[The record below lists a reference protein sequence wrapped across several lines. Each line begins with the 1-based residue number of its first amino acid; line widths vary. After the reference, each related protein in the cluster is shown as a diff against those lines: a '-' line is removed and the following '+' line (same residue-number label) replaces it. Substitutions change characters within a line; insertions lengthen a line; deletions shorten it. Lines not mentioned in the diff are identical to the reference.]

1 MFQVFAKPAVR
12 TKRILHIGF
21 VTQDSKAGEQLRN
34 FFQERDAVELKL
46 IESRSVTAKAKPRG
60 IAVFVYDLDSTSEAA
75 LQEFD
80 RFMRDRPAEVPVIV
94 LSPSLEDE
102 LVRRFLR
109 LRVADWLK
117 SPLSPGELVAAC
129 GRVISSHSV
138 GTKQDSRSLT
148 FMGARGGVGTTT
160 LAIHAALILAGNSP
174 IPVPTCLVDLDLV
187 QGACADYMDLRA
199 NWQLD
204 ELIPNPERLDNRILD
219 IMLSVHAS
227 GIHVLAAQRP
237 YSDRLDFDA
246 DVITRVL
253 DLATQK
259 FQNLV
264 IDLPRHAASWTD
276 SVLLGSDHIYVVT
289 EFTIPGLKAAKRL
302 VAELVER
309 FDGEVKPKVIV
320 NRYSRSIF
328 GSGISTHEAKEIL
341 RHSLAGFVSAD
352 GKLVREAIDRGV
364 PTTAIKA
371 RNAIMSDLAKILQA
385 GLTSGQIAP
394 QGG

>member
-1 MFQVFAKPAVR
+1 MFQGFAKPAVR

-21 VTQDSKAGEQLRN
+21 VTQDARAGEQLRK

-46 IESRSVTAKAKPRG
+46 IESVTVTAKARPRG
-60 IAVFVYDLDSTSEAA
+60 VGIFVYDLDSTSEEG
-75 LQEFD
+75 LREFE
-80 RFMRDRPAEVPVIV
+80 RFMRERPGEVPVIV

-129 GRVISSHSV
+129 GRVISQSTSTRLE
-138 GTKQDSRSLT
+138 GRSTT
-148 FMGARGGVGTTT
+148 FIGARGGVGTTT
-160 LAIHAALILAGNSP
+160 LAIHAALILAGNDAV
-174 IPVPTCLVDLDLV
+174 PVPTCLVDLDLV
-187 QGACADYMDLRA
+187 EGACADYMDLKA

-219 IMLSVHAS
+219 IMMSAHSTGINVLS
-227 GIHVLAAQRP
+227 AQRP
-237 YSDRLDFDA
+237 YSDRLNFDA

-253 DLATQK
+253 DLAMQK
-259 FQNLV
+259 FQHLV
-264 IDLPRHAASWTD
+264 IDLPRHATSWTD
-276 SVLLGSDHIYVVT
+276 SVLLGSDQTFVVT

-302 VAELVER
+302 VGELVER

-320 NRYSRSIF
+320 NRYGRSFF
-328 GSGISTHEAKEIL
+328 GSSISAHEAKEIL
-341 RHSLAGFVSAD
+341 RGSLAGFVSAN
-352 GKLVREAIDRGV
+352 GKLAREAIDRGI

-371 RNAIMSDLAKILQA
+371 RNSIISELAGILRANQPAAQA
-385 GLTSGQIAP
+385 AR